1 MNRNWLLAAAGVGGY
16 LAYQALRPRY
26 DFRGKHV
33 LITGGARGLGLVM
46 ARMLAAKGARLSVCS
61 RTAEE
66 LKAAADD
73 LEARGAGVFAAACD
87 VTDPA
92 GLRRFIRD
100 AEGRLGPV
108 DVLVNNA
115 GMIGVGPREEQTE
128 ADYERSLKTHFWATY
143 HACEAVVPHM
153 VARGEGRILTIASF
167 GGKFA
172 VPHLL
177 PYCAGKFAQVGYSTG
192 LRAELLRHGVVVTTV
207 SPGVVRTGSH
217 LNAEFKGRHDEEY
230 AWFAA
235 GAGTPGFSVSAEH
248 AARRAIDACALGE
261 GDVVIGLP
269 AKLAVLTN
277 AVAPDL
283 LLGVSSL
290 VNRLVLPEP
299 GGIGAERR
307 KGHQSRGKL
316 PDAVTALPDRAAAR
330 NNETAASPVR
340 P

>member
-1 MNRNWLLAAAGVGGY
+1 MNQSLLLAAAGAGGY
-16 LAYQALRPRY
+16 FLYRALRPRY

-33 LITGGARGLGLVM
+33 VVTGGARGLGLVM
-46 ARMLAAKGARLSVCS
+46 ARMLARKGARLSICS

-66 LKAAADD
+66 LHTAATE
-73 LEARGAGVFAAACD
+73 LEEIGARVHAELCD
-87 VTDPA
+87 VTDPTA
-92 GLRRFIRD
+92 LRQFLRTS
-100 AEGRLGPV
+100 EGRLGPV

-115 GMIGVGPREEQTE
+115 GLIGVGPVEEQTE

-143 HACEAVVPHM
+143 HACEAVVPGM
-153 VARGEGRILTIASF
+153 KARGGGRILTVSSF

-177 PYCAGKFAQVGYSTG
+177 PYCTGKFAQLGYSTG
-192 LRAELLRHGVVVTTV
+192 LRAELARHNIVVTTA
-207 SPGVVRTGSH
+207 SPGVIRTGSH

-235 GAGTPGFSVSAEH
+235 GAGTPGFSVSAEAA
-248 AARRAIDACALGE
+248 AARILDACATGE
-261 GDVVIGLP
+261 GEVVVGLP

-283 LLGVSSL
+283 LSGVSAL
-290 VNRLVLPEP
+290 VNRLALPDP
-299 GGIGAERR
+299 GGVGTQRV
-307 KGHQSRGKL
+307 KGHDSRGTL
-316 PDAVTALPDRAAAR
+316 PAVVTALADRAATR

-340 P
+340 